1 MLEFAAN
8 KKGQIIG
15 KPSPH
20 FFALALNDLNLPLEN
35 VVMIGDDIE
44 SDILGAHR
52 MGMRGVLVKTGK
64 FLPSDLERKDVK
76 PWKLIDNIGELYKI
90 FKTT

>member
-1 MLEFAAN
+1 MLEFAAG

-20 FFALALNDLNLPLEN
+20 FFSLALDDLKMSPEN

-44 SDILGAHR
+44 SDILGAQR
-52 MGMRGVLVKTGK
+52 MGIRSVLVKTGK
-64 FLPSDLERKDVK
+64 FLPSDLERKDII
-76 PWKLIDNIGELYKI
+76 PWKLIDSIGDLDKI
-90 FKTT
+90 FKL